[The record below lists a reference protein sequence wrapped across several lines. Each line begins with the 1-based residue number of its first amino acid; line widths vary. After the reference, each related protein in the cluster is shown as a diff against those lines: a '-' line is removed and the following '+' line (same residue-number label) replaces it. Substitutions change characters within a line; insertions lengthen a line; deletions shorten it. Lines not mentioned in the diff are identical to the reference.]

1 MRSRKNFLQQQRDLL
16 VQKQRDERAH
26 DLEEETRHA
35 RPQSAANVARRAME
49 TTNEVHSHR
58 SDREE
63 DREEQQ
69 QQQISAQELAK
80 RRAMAEKIK
89 RGLVNKR

>member
-1 MRSRKNFLQQQRDLL
+1 MKSRKNFLQQQRDLL
-16 VQKQRDERAH
+16 VQKQRDERAQ

-35 RPQSAANVARRAME
+35 RPQSAANVARRAMG
-49 TTNEVHSHR
+49 TTNEVRSTR
-58 SDREE
+58 SDRDEE
-63 DREEQQ
+63 EEQQ

>member
-1 MRSRKNFLQQQRDLL
+1 MKSRKNFLQQQRDLL
-16 VQKQRDERAH
+16 VQKQRDERAQ
-26 DLEEETRHA
+26 DLEQETRHA
-35 RPQSAANVARRAME
+35 RPQSAANVARRAMGA
-49 TTNEVHSHR
+49 TNDVHSQR

-63 DREEQQ
+63 EEE

>member
-1 MRSRKNFLQQQRDLL
+1 MKSRKNFLQQQRDLL
-16 VQKQRDERAH
+16 VQKQRDERAQ

-35 RPQSAANVARRAME
+35 RPQSAANVARRAMG
-49 TTNEVHSHR
+49 TTNEVRSTR
-58 SDREE
+58 SDR
-63 DREEQQ
+63 DDEEQQ